1 MTEKD
6 ILRAM
11 GGIDAALIT
20 EAAPERRLRRMTWQK
35 WATLAACFC
44 LIAFIAVGYYNVVLR
59 GANATGPV
67 IFDYATFAEMNAA
80 IGKETLYNDENT
92 AFAQSE
98 IVSISISC
106 FEDENGEVD
115 LREPNQLKATVSDG
129 SIRVSYYILFGR
141 DNVKKSYIG
150 GYEEQKL
157 RREIGG
163 VTVHYSEIYDGF
175 YHSQAKFVYGGD
187 LYVIDVTS
195 NEDIHD
201 IHDYIESILG

>member
-59 GANATGPV
+59 GASAPGPESLE
-67 IFDYATFAEMNAA
+67 FESLADMNSAV
-80 IGKETLYNDENT
+80 GVETLYNDQKLTGIQN
-92 AFAQSE
+92 
-98 IVSISISC
+98 ISVTYYGDQPSQAKIRTK
-106 FEDENGEVD
+106 DGD
-115 LREPNQLKATVSDG
+115 ITVH
-129 SIRVSYYILFGR
+129 YYVLFGR
-141 DNVKKSYIG
+141 DKVKDSYIG

-163 VTVHYSEIYDGF
+163 VTVHYSKIFDGS
-175 YHSQAKFVYGGD
+175 YHSQAKFIYGGD

-195 NEDIHD
+195 SEDIHD
-201 IHDYIESILG
+201 IGDYIESILG